1 MMLVTRQ
8 RMVQARSR
16 LEQPSVRKA
25 GFLQHSIN
33 LLTYCSGP
41 SELCFAEDVAIA
53 GGGDGACAHSRCAF
67 CCATALCWMAVQRG
81 FVSSICEAA
90 RSIVLWLWTRERA
103 DTVAWERKHHQLWPA
118 HRWGFV
124 SVRDAPTSKEQG
136 ERVEGAQAWLAST
149 AREVGLYKARQ
160 SGSQQRCGVANAD
173 CMQARWSL
181 RAGGQNG
188 RAQARILSRQLGA
201 QCEAVTGHEESCLAM
216 AVALV
221 LAWTG
226 SARAPRHA
234 HGVQA
239 EA

>member
-1 MMLVTRQ
+1 
-8 RMVQARSR
+8 
-16 LEQPSVRKA
+16 
-25 GFLQHSIN
+25 
-33 LLTYCSGP
+33 
-41 SELCFAEDVAIA
+41 
-53 GGGDGACAHSRCAF
+53 
-67 CCATALCWMAVQRG
+67 MAVQRG
-81 FVSSICEAA
+81 FLSSICEAA
-90 RSIVLWLWTRERA
+90 RSFVLWSWTRERA
-103 DTVAWERKHHQLWPA
+103 VTTAWERKHHQLWPA

-124 SVRDAPTSKEQG
+124 SVRDAPTSREQG
-136 ERVEGAQAWLAST
+136 ERVEGVQAWLAST

-188 RAQARILSRQLGA
+188 RAQARILSAGVAQDARQLGA

-226 SARAPRHA
+226 SARAPRTA

-239 EA
+239 GA